1 MRVGF
6 YQFRPSFG
14 RPREN
19 AEAVAAAVRQA
30 RADLLV
36 APELA
41 TSGYVFASREESAG
55 LAETLPGPS
64 TELLQQACRETGGRV
79 VLGIAEKAADGFY
92 NSAALI
98 GPDGVEGVYRKTH
111 LFGEEKLHFAGGRT
125 GFPVFTVQ
133 AGGAQVRL
141 GMLVCFDHFFPEAAR
156 SLALGGA
163 QIICHPSNLVLPEYA
178 QLSSRVRS
186 IENRVFWI
194 LANRYGSEDRGG
206 GRKLEFT
213 GCSQVTAPDG
223 KVLVRAPAGGDAL
236 EVVEIDPRLA
246 DDKKITGRN
255 HLWED
260 RRPELYRLQ

>member
-6 YQFRPSFG
+6 YQFQPRFG

-64 TELLQQACRETGGRV
+64 SELLQQACRESGGRV

-133 AGGAQVRL
+133 CGGAPVRL

-206 GRKLEFT
+206 KKLEFT
-213 GCSQVTAPDG
+213 GSSQVTAPDG
-223 KVLVRAPAGGDAL
+223 KVLVRAPAGADAL
-236 EVVEIDPRLA
+236 EVVEIDPRQA
-246 DDKKITGRN
+246 DNKKITGRN

>member
-19 AEAVAAAVRQA
+19 AEAVAAAA
-30 RADLLV
+30 RRAEADLLV
-36 APELA
+36 APELS

-64 TELLQQACRETGGRV
+64 TELLTQACRETGGRI
-79 VLGIAEKAADGFY
+79 VLGIAEKAPDGYY

-98 GPDGVEGVYRKTH
+98 GPGGVEGVYRKAH
-111 LFGEEKLHFAGGRT
+111 LFGEEKLHFAAGRT

-133 AGGAQVRL
+133 AAGKPVRL

-156 SLALGGA
+156 SLALAGA

-194 LANRYGSEDRGG
+194 LANRYGTEDRGG
-206 GRKLEFT
+206 KALAFT
-213 GCSQVTAPDG
+213 GASQITAPDG
-223 KVLVRAPAGGDAL
+223 KVLVRAPTSGDAL
-236 EVVEIDPRLA
+236 EVVEIDPELA
-246 DDKKITGRN
+246 DNKKVTGRN

-260 RRPELYRLQ
+260 RRPELYRL

>member
-6 YQFRPSFG
+6 YQFQPSFG

-64 TELLQQACRETGGRV
+64 SELLQQACQESGGRV
-79 VLGIAEKAADGFY
+79 VLGIAEKAADGFF

-133 AGGAQVRL
+133 AGGIQVRL

-186 IENRVFWI
+186 IENRVFWV
-194 LANRYGSEDRGG
+194 LANRYGSGRG
-206 GRKLEFT
+206 K
-213 GCSQVTAPDG
+213 SWSSPASPVTAPTA
-223 KVLVRAPAGGDAL
+223 RSWSAPRLRRRL

-246 DDKKITGRN
+246 DDKRITAATIS
-255 HLWED
+255 ED
-260 RRPELYRLQ
+260 RRPEPYRL

>member
-6 YQFRPSFG
+6 YQFQPRFG

-19 AEAVAAAVRQA
+19 AEALAAALLQA

-36 APELA
+36 APELSI
-41 TSGYVFASREESAG
+41 SGYVFASREESAG

-64 TELLQQACRETGGRV
+64 TQLLQEACRQTGGRA

-92 NSAALI
+92 NSAALV
-98 GPDGVEGVYRKTH
+98 GPGGVEGVYRKTH
-111 LFGEEKLHFAGGRT
+111 LFGEEKLHFAAGRT
-125 GFPVFTVQ
+125 GFPVFTVRS
-133 AGGAQVRL
+133 GGAEVRL

-156 SLALGGA
+156 SLALAGA

-194 LANRYGSEDRGG
+194 LANRYGTEDRGG
-206 GRKLEFT
+206 KALAFT
-213 GCSQVTAPDG
+213 GASQLTAPDG
-223 KVLVRAPAGGDAL
+223 GVLARAPASGDAL
-236 EVVEIDPRLA
+236 EVVEIDPAQA
-246 DDKKITGRN
+246 DDKKVTSRN
-255 HLWED
+255 DLWED
-260 RRPELYRLQ
+260 RRPELYRL